1 MSRFKNWAEK
11 VDVLEETFG
20 KLSTADDK
28 TMRAV
33 ALTALLDITTS
44 FAVIA
49 DALTTIAG
57 KMVERGG
64 QNEHD

>member
-1 MSRFKNWAEK
+1 MCRLKNWAEK
-11 VDVLEETFG
+11 VDVLEKTFG
-20 KLSTADDK
+20 ISSTADAE

-33 ALTALLDITTS
+33 AVTALLDITTS

-57 KMVERGG
+57 KMEERGG

>member
-1 MSRFKNWAEK
+1 MLEK
-11 VDVLEETFG
+11 TFG
-20 KLSTADDK
+20 ISSTADAE

-33 ALTALLDITTS
+33 AVTALLDITTS

-57 KMVERGG
+57 KMEERGG

>member
-1 MSRFKNWAEK
+1 MSRLKNWAEK
-11 VDVLEETFG
+11 VDVLGETFG
-20 KLSTADDK
+20 KLSTYDDK

-33 ALTALLDITTS
+33 AVTALLDITTS

-57 KMVERGG
+57 KMEDYA
-64 QNEHD
+64 E